1 MTVFPVTQAWAR
13 GRDKANRRKSV
24 AAPFLLSLVTLIAS
38 ALPTWKRFR
47 TGAMQL
53 TGFGLI
59 DYAVFQWNHLWG
71 FVAIGVSLFVLEA
84 LGGERK

>member
-1 MTVFPVTQAWAR
+1 MTTLPIAQAWAQGR
-13 GRDKANRRKSV
+13 GKARRRSAV
-24 AAPFLLSLVTLIAS
+24 AAPFLLTIVTWFAS
-38 ALPTWKRFR
+38 VLPTWKRFR
-47 TGAMQL
+47 TAVMQI
-53 TGFGLI
+53 TAFGFI